1 MDSALGID
9 IGGTNCKG
17 AIVASDGSVHRR
29 TEIPTD
35 PLAGTQSILELAE
48 VLLKEAADSGDEITA
63 IGVGAAGFI
72 DSSDGSVTFSPNLT
86 YGDPQVQRAVTERFS
101 LPTVVANDAN
111 AAAWGERCV
120 GAAKESD
127 NVAMLTL
134 GTGVGGG
141 FIVSGRLLVG
151 ATGAGAEFGHTV
163 IDPDGPLCPCGLS
176 GCVEQFVSGTAIA
189 RMGEQALE
197 RFPDSAIAT
206 LAAGA
211 KITAEHVAEAA
222 AEWDEAA
229 QEVLRRAGRYLGIAL
244 SNIVNVF
251 EPQVIV
257 LGGSVVKAGEPYLGV
272 ARDQLS
278 AMLTQQRRRPVR
290 LERARLGNDAGIVG
304 AALLAL
310 SGRKAWEG

>member
-1 MDSALGID
+1 MDCALGID
-9 IGGTNCKG
+9 IGGTTCKG
-17 AIVASDGSVHRR
+17 AIVASDGSARR
-29 TEIPTD
+29 RAEMPTD
-35 PLAGTQSILELAE
+35 PLAGTETILALAE
-48 VLLKEAADSGDEITA
+48 VLLKEADRGDAIAA

-72 DSSDGSVTFSPNLT
+72 DSNDGSVTFSPNLT
-86 YGDPQVQRAVTERFS
+86 YGEPQVHRAVTERFS

-111 AAAWGERCV
+111 AAAWGERSV
-120 GAAKESD
+120 GAATGSD
-127 NVAMLTL
+127 DVAMLTL

-141 FIVSGRLLVG
+141 FIVGGRLLVG
-151 ATGAGAEFGHTV
+151 ATGAGAEFGHIV
-163 IDPDGPLCPCGLS
+163 IDPDGPLCHCGLS

-189 RMGEQALE
+189 RMGEEALE
-197 RFPDSAIAT
+197 RHPDSAMAT
-206 LAAGA
+206 MAAGR
-211 KITAEHVAEAA
+211 KVTAVHVAEAA

-244 SNIVNVF
+244 ANIVNIF

-257 LGGSVVKAGEPYLGV
+257 LGGSVVEAGEPFLGV

-278 AMLTQQRRRPVR
+278 SMLTLQRRRPVR

-304 AALLAL
+304 AGLLAL